1 LFFLKNQLKNKEAQ
15 LFQILSFFGLDYISD
30 LELTLESFKEHI
42 EENQNKI
49 ERNLSNDLLIL
60 NSILISY
67 LENQCDYDERIVRI
81 FESPFSKY
89 VYECEN
95 LTKFKISL
103 IGDFFVVF
111 ATNKDK
117 QEIHVFKDFVLLS
130 STKN

>member
-1 LFFLKNQLKNKEAQ
+1 MFFLKNQIKNKEAQ
-15 LFQILSFFGLDYISD
+15 LFQILSFFGFDYISD

-49 ERNLSNDLLIL
+49 ERNLCNDLILL

-67 LENQCDYDERIVRI
+67 LENQCDHDKRILKI